1 MFSSVSSCPQA
12 KRLGSRSFETFL
24 LCIQSWIAMCQHVLA
39 KHTQSAAGC
48 QRRALFISWS
58 GFEVKG
64 ENAH

>member
-1 MFSSVSSCPQA
+1 MFSSVTSCHQA
-12 KRLGSRSFETFL
+12 NVWDPGVSRPFCFVFKVGL
-24 LCIQSWIAMCQHVLA
+24 QCANYVLA

-64 ENAH
+64 ANAH